1 MTVFGMLRVKNECRW
16 IKEVLESILPLCER
30 IFVLDDHSDDI
41 TPEICEKL
49 DERIT
54 VYRSQFVGLDETR
67 DKNFLLSQIMSF
79 ISEYWLRGSE
89 TSPYWILAI
98 DGDEILSLGSQKEIK
113 RVLASTS
120 NHAFTFPIRYLWNSK
135 DKVRVDGVYK
145 NFARPSLFR
154 LMNKAFTFRETPWG
168 GNFHCSS
175 IPQEL
180 LHLAH
185 LPCGKAEI
193 LHFGYLDRADRVR
206 KFNWY
211 NSIDPNNAVED
222 CYRHMVI
229 GDIFPKESKFKW
241 AGPLELEAISSALCV
256 QV

>member
-89 TSPYWILAI
+89 TSPYWIL
-98 DGDEILSLGSQKEIK
+98 EIGRASCRE
-113 RVLASTS
+113 RV
-120 NHAFTFPIRYLWNSK
+120 
-135 DKVRVDGVYK
+135 
-145 NFARPSLFR
+145 
-154 LMNKAFTFRETPWG
+154 
-168 GNFHCSS
+168 
-175 IPQEL
+175 Q
-180 LHLAH
+180 
-185 LPCGKAEI
+185 
-193 LHFGYLDRADRVR
+193 
-206 KFNWY
+206 
-211 NSIDPNNAVED
+211 
-222 CYRHMVI
+222 
-229 GDIFPKESKFKW
+229 
-241 AGPLELEAISSALCV
+241 ISM
-256 QV
+256 